1 MENMYGLNI
10 ERAILTSILFE
21 PWADDV
27 QALFSQVTS
36 HDFYYPFHQHFFSAC
51 YRLQAEGKP
60 IDEEFIRALLQKEGK
75 FDEVAMLDIMS
86 ANPIANVSAYVT
98 ELKEKSQKRAL
109 ATLANAMKKQLIE
122 DDDNPLDVIDNS
134 LKMLERIAEGG
145 TLSIKRK
152 SIFDSVAKDPDF
164 YCKDWL
170 PIPKGTVTMLS
181 APGGTGKTWLILQ
194 LAYRIARG
202 GKRVFLWLSEDPE
215 GIVRSRFDAILEKII
230 KDYGEIDR
238 SLIDVSYEAPMLML
252 EPAGRTMKMSSKF
265 FALKRELN
273 EYDVVV
279 MDPMLAF
286 YGGDENDNSQA
297 RIFMQ
302 PFLNWV
308 NGGEKSIVFLH
319 HSKKSDG
326 NGSTRSRGAGAFVD
340 AVRCVYDVDKIYIN
354 KSSEK
359 KVDELSLHMRKITL
373 TKDNYGA
380 SQHLGGFSVEREIT
394 PQNSARAFEIVYDDN
409 DYPGGL
415 SMPVME

>member
-1 MENMYGLNI
+1 MENMYDLNI
-10 ERAILTSILFE
+10 ERGILAAIIFE
-21 PWADDV
+21 PWSDDV
-27 QALFSQVTS
+27 QALFTQVSS
-36 HDFYYPFHQHFFSAC
+36 HDFYLPFHQHFFSAC

-60 IDEEFIRALLQKEGK
+60 IDEEFTRALLQREGK
-75 FDEVAMLDIMS
+75 FDEIAMLDIMS
-86 ANPIANVSAYVT
+86 ANAITMISAYVT
-98 ELKEKSQKRAL
+98 ELKEKSQKRSL
-109 ATLANAMKKQLIE
+109 ATLSTSIKKQLIE
-122 DDDNPLDVIDNS
+122 DDAAPIEVIDS
-134 LKMLERIAEGG
+134 TIKMLERIAEGG

-152 SIFDSVAKDPDF
+152 SIFESVAKDPEF
-164 YCKDWL
+164 YCKEWL

-181 APGGTGKTWLILQ
+181 APGGTGKTWLMLQ
-194 LAYRIARG
+194 LAYRIARD

-215 GIVRSRFDAILEKII
+215 GIVKSRFDTILNKII
-230 KDYGEIDR
+230 RDNGEIDR
-238 SLIDVSYEAPMLML
+238 NLIDVSYESPVLML

-265 FALKRELN
+265 FALKRELS

-308 NGGEKSIVFLH
+308 NGGEKSIIFLH
-319 HSKKSDG
+319 HSKKGDG

-340 AVRCVYDVDKIYIN
+340 AVRCVYDVDKIYLN
-354 KSSEK
+354 KSGEK
-359 KVDELSLHMRKITL
+359 QVDQISLHMRKITL

-394 PQNSARAFEIVYDDN
+394 PQNSARSFEIIYDDS
-409 DYPGGL
+409 DFSGGL
-415 SMPVME
+415 DMPVME